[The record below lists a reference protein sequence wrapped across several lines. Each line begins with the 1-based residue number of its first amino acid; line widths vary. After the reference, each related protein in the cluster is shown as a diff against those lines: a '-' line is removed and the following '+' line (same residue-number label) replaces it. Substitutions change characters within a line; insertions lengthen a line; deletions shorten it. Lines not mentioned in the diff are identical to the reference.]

1 MAEYKFSI
9 TLKKALIVALEVIV
23 AGTVV
28 YLTDNNLYLGL
39 IPLLEIARNWF
50 KNRNK

>member
-1 MAEYKFSI
+1 MAYKFSI
-9 TLKKALIVALEVIV
+9 TLKKALIVALEVII

-28 YLTDNNLYLGL
+28 YLTDNQLYLGL
-39 IPLLEIARNWF
+39 IPLLEGARNWF